1 MQQLWVQANVYA
13 KFILVLAF
21 VLPVSTM
28 ILFYKIEKMFPHK
41 KKAPNGCNQI
51 GAHKNIFTVIISL

>member
-13 KFILVLAF
+13 KFILVLAL

-28 ILFYKIEKMFPHK
+28 ILFYKIEQMFPDK
-41 KKAPNGCNQI
+41 KKPQMA
-51 GAHKNIFTVIISL
+51 ATK